1 MPIQLENNIETAK
14 IKPYEN
20 NLHLRSTEL
29 SEIITHQPSFLIRWG
44 ISIFFVILLAA
55 VAACWFIQYPDIVNT
70 TAKLNSVNAPKDVRT
85 KIDGKLVQLFVTENK
100 NVQATEILGF
110 IESRANHT
118 TIIQLSTYLD
128 KLSILI
134 NKEPENLSNNNF
146 SVSSLET
153 LGELQSQYQVFQQ
166 AFIVFKQ
173 YLATGFY
180 TKKKKMLQQDLLYMS
195 KTYNNLLQQ
204 KQMQEEDL
212 SLQQETF
219 DANEKL
225 KNEKVISQLD
235 YRNEK
240 SKLIGKKMSLPQ
252 ITSSLIGIESSKH
265 EKQKEIAELDNQI
278 AQQKNIFTEA
288 LNSFKAQVNDWKAK
302 YLLVAPVAG
311 KVAFASFVQENQQL
325 SNNEIIC
332 FINPVAS
339 EYYAAIHVPQTNF
352 GKVKIGQ
359 KVMLKFPAYPFEQYG
374 FIEGTVDFIS
384 NIPTDSGYL
393 AKVGLPQKLITNYGK
408 QLQFYQGLT
417 AQGEIVTQNMRLLE
431 RFYNQVKSVLSRN

>member
-1 MPIQLENNIETAK
+1 M
-14 IKPYEN
+14 
-20 NLHLRSTEL
+20 
-29 SEIITHQPSFLIRWG
+29 
-44 ISIFFVILLAA
+44 ILLSAI
-55 VAACWFIQYPDIVNT
+55 AACWFIQYPDMVNT
-70 TAKLNSVNAPKDVRT
+70 TAKLNSVNAPKEVKT
-85 KIDGKLVQLFVTENK
+85 KTDGKLVQLFVTENK
-100 NVQATEILGF
+100 NVQASEILGF

-118 TIIQLSTYLD
+118 TVLQLSTYLD
-128 KLSILI
+128 TLSLI
-134 NKEPENLSNNNF
+134 IIKEPENLSNNNF

-166 AFIVFKQ
+166 ALLVFKQ
-173 YLATGFY
+173 YLVNGFY
-180 TKKKKMLQQDLLYMS
+180 TKKKKMLQQDLMYMS

-225 KNEKVISQLD
+225 KNEKVISALD

-252 ITSSLIGIESSKH
+252 ITSSLINIESSRH

-302 YLLVAPVAG
+302 YLLIAPVAG
-311 KVAFASFVQENQQL
+311 KVAFASFIQENQQL
-325 SNNEIIC
+325 NTNQIVC
-332 FINPVAS
+332 FINPGNSA
-339 EYYAAIHVPQTNF
+339 YYAEIHVPQYNF
-352 GKVKIGQ
+352 GKINIGQ
-359 KVMLKFPAYPFEQYG
+359 KVMLKFPAYPYEQYG
-374 FIEGTVDFIS
+374 FIEGTLDFIS

-408 QLQFYQGLT
+408 QLQFYQGLS
-417 AQGEIVTQNMRLLE
+417 AQGEIVTQDMRLLE
-431 RFYNQVKSVLSRN
+431 RFFYQAKSVFSKK